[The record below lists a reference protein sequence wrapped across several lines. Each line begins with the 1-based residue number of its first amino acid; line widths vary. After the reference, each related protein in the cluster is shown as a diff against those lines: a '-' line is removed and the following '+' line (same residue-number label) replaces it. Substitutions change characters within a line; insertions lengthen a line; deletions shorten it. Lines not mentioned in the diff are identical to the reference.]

1 MRKAITLGGWQLA
14 VTLNRLDYRGGV
26 NPDLKLPTED
36 ELKAMAKAV
45 YRKFNKA
52 KGNGVP

>member
-1 MRKAITLGGWQLA
+1 MRKAITLGGWQLSFSL
-14 VTLNRLDYRGGV
+14 TLCRQRP
-26 NPDLKLPTED
+26 NPDLKLPTQD

-52 KGNGVP
+52 KRDGVP